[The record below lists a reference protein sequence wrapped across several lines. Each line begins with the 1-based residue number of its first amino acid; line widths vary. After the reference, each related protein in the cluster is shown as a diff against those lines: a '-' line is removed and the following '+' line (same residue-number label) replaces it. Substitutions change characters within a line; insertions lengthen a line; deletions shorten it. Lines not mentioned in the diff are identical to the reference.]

1 MKLVSITKATDGKYK
16 YTAVFDVDGKSK
28 TTHFGAKN
36 YNDFIIYSKQ
46 DKQLA
51 EIKKKAYLAR
61 HKVNEDFNSPTTAG
75 ALSKWILWNKST
87 LAASIADYKKHFN
100 L

>member
-1 MKLVSITKATDGKYK
+1 MKLVSITKATDGKHK
-16 YTAVFDVDGKSK
+16 YTAVFSDPKK
-28 TTHFGAKN
+28 TTHFGQEGA
-36 YNDFIIYSKQ
+36 NDFIIYSKQ

-87 LAASIADYKKHFN
+87 LGSSIADYKKHFN

>member
-1 MKLVSITKATDGKYK
+1 MKLISIKPATDGKHK

-61 HKVNEDFNSPTTAG
+61 HKINEDFNSPTTAG

-87 LAASIADYKKHFN
+87 LAASTADYKKHFN